1 MDMVGSGRGW
11 GLQWPEY
18 WASAILLEHRQFES
32 WEQLCSFISSLSEVC
47 TQWWSC
53 SVVGHISR
61 YTFLL
66 YVSPAGLCNLGLSGA
81 LLTELENNY
90 FIPVPNTTLC
100 NRGIFSFC
108 SPSGTLRPGYLTPCS
123 LSLFFHSTFQAQG
136 KCSCLPEKEGK
147 LEVWGHLMLIFPRL
161 SHGAHR
167 VSGASSRAPITLWT
181 PNQSPLGCI
190 VPCPPSP

>member
-1 MDMVGSGRGW
+1 MLFHPFPFGGLYAMMVMFSGW
-11 GLQWPEY
+11 THFKIH
-18 WASAILLEHRQFES
+18 S
-32 WEQLCSFISSLSEVC
+32 SSLGEP
-47 TQWWSC
+47 SC
-53 SVVGHISR
+53 
-61 YTFLL
+61 
-66 YVSPAGLCNLGLSGA
+66 LCNLGLSGA

-100 NRGIFSFC
+100 NRGMFSFS
-108 SPSGTLRPGYLTPCS
+108 SPSGTPRSGYLTPCS

-136 KCSCLPEKEGK
+136 KCSCPPEKEGK

-167 VSGASSRAPITLWT
+167 VSGASSRAPITPWT
-181 PNQSPLGCI
+181 PNQSPPGCI